1 MKIMENLKSKGDD
14 MKSIMQNIL
23 VVDDARLNIQI
34 MTDILSED
42 YNIFSAGSGQEALD
56 IAMSQSI
63 DLILLDVIMPGMD
76 GYEVCRRL
84 KSDGQT
90 KNIPIIFVSAM
101 TEVKDETKGL
111 EIGAI
116 DYIFKPVNPA
126 IVKIRVKNHLE
137 LKKYRDMLEK
147 QSLIDGLTGI
157 SNRRHFDDVFER
169 EWRRA
174 WRSSESLA
182 LVFLDIDF
190 FKKYNDCYG
199 HLAGDDC
206 LRRVG
211 RALKDLIKRSG
222 DVVARYGGE
231 EFVVVLP
238 ATSLENAALVGEKV
252 RENIE
257 SLKVEHKMSDVSE
270 YVTVSVGVAAII
282 PKANIEPASL
292 LVVADNAL
300 YHAKRQGR
308 NRVVFF

>member
-157 SNRRHFDDVFER
+157 SNRRHFDYVFER